1 MLPEQGKSCNH
12 EKFEKVTTKSTKE
25 KHQVHEDKGGGQ
37 RYQKDCFLRVI
48 SAFTLFVHQPNNVNA
63 LKIRVLP
70 VFLRALRGSVLLM

>member
-37 RYQKDCFLRVI
+37 QYQKDCF
-48 SAFTLFVHQPNNVNA
+48 
-63 LKIRVLP
+63 
-70 VFLRALRGSVLLM
+70 